1 MGRVLMDLSE
11 WAAEEFTRRH
21 KAIENAIYLIMYNK
35 FGTLDTEGIKNCALK
50 HNCALCYD
58 TDGNFIGISRNNRWL
73 YTPSG
78 QTIGKKGKRWM
89 IEKIDYEKDIC
100 NTSRISR

>member
-1 MGRVLMDLSE
+1 MERVLMDLSE
-11 WAAEEFTRRH
+11 WATEEFTRRH
-21 KAIENAIYLIMYNK
+21 KAIENAIYLIMFNK
-35 FGTLDTEGIKNCALK
+35 FGICNTEEIKDFAIK

-58 TDGNFIGISRNNRWL
+58 TGGNFLGISRNNRWL

-89 IEKIDYEKDIC
+89 IEKINKK
-100 NTSRISR
+100 

>member
-11 WAAEEFTRRH
+11 WATEEFTRRH
-21 KAIENAIYLIMYNK
+21 KAIENAIYLIMFNK
-35 FGTLDTEGIKNCALK
+35 FGICNTKEIKDFAIK

-58 TDGNFIGISRNNRWL
+58 TDKNFIGISVNNRWL

-89 IEKIDYEKDIC
+89 IEKINKK
-100 NTSRISR
+100 